1 MKPPLSE
8 MKKIGHA
15 GLVVSIFR
23 KYKIIQMVDRL
34 LPKRSNHQK
43 ITHGQ
48 ALLAMVL
55 QGMSL
60 ENRRLYLSGE
70 FFSHYDLEK
79 IFGPGVKPEHFNPST
94 LARTLDAIYKHG
106 ATQFFTDVCLAI
118 VLNHKILSKF
128 IFMDT
133 TSFSVMGRKYKGK
146 GSIEL
151 KHGHS
156 KDHRMDLRQLVF
168 LLASSEDGIPLFSEC
183 YSGNASDSAVFQ
195 QKIVQLQDLIADHLD
210 GRYMVLDSAL
220 YNKAFLKNKLIS
232 TDWIT
237 RVPES
242 NKPCKLVVTKEK
254 TSMDQ
259 A

>member
-8 MKKIGHA
+8 MKKIGYA

-23 KYKIIQMVDRL
+23 KIQNYPDRR
-34 LPKRSNHQK
+34 PTAKKKQPPK

-55 QGMSL
+55 QGMAL
-60 ENRRLYLSGE
+60 ENRRLYLSAE

-94 LARTLDAIYKHG
+94 LAQTLDAIYKHG
-106 ATQFFTDVCLAI
+106 ATQFFTDVCLGI

-156 KDHRMDLRQLVF
+156 KDHRMDC
-168 LLASSEDGIPLFSEC
+168 A
-183 YSGNASDSAVFQ
+183 
-195 QKIVQLQDLIADHLD
+195 K
-210 GRYMVLDSAL
+210 
-220 YNKAFLKNKLIS
+220 
-232 TDWIT
+232 
-237 RVPES
+237 
-242 NKPCKLVVTKEK
+242 
-254 TSMDQ
+254 
-259 A
+259 